1 MTAPTVAYKV
11 TTPAGEVVEVHNPA
25 EMPPERERV
34 DEPYVRASIVVP
46 KEGVG
51 QVMELC
57 TDRRGRFDHME
68 YPSPERVLLIYELPL
83 PEIVFDFY
91 DQLKSRTSG

>member
-1 MTAPTVAYKV
+1 MEIVRERLEREFDLDLLVTAPTVAYKV

-46 KEGVG
+46 KDV
-51 QVMELC
+51 
-57 TDRRGRFDHME
+57 RRAR
-68 YPSPERVLLIYELPL
+68 
-83 PEIVFDFY
+83 
-91 DQLKSRTSG
+91 